1 MIGSAHSVCK
11 GDTEILFLLDIIR
24 TERGHRLVPSL
35 TAKIERGYD
44 FHCTR
49 ILKEPRELEL
59 I

>member
-1 MIGSAHSVCK
+1 MAI
-11 GDTEILFLLDIIR
+11 ILFLLDIIQ
-24 TERGHRLVPSL
+24 TERGIRLVPSL

-44 FHCTR
+44 FHCTQ